1 MQPNLIKLLFF
12 FFRCV
17 QVHDV
22 LRTALR
28 RHTETL
34 LAVRH
39 SAQAA
44 LKENSDKPKAGSRE
58 NAAAAEEEEDA
69 HDDAAD

>member
-1 MQPNLIKLLFF
+1 L
-12 FFRCV
+12 

-22 LRTALR
+22 VRTALR

-44 LKENSDKPKAGSRE
+44 LKEKSSKPKAGSRE
-58 NAAAAEEEEDA
+58 SAAAAEEEEEEDVQ
-69 HDDAAD
+69 DDAAE